1 MAGPRTT
8 LTPARRA
15 IVEQFAALSNGE
27 QSVLRALAHGARLDI
42 WDYLEAKGWGA
53 GHTFSAA
60 PSASRPSSSP
70 QHFAYGVPEIRSADD
85 LNRIADDYAAKENAK
100 NKRGNGPSAVPIKTP
115 DDLARAAADYA
126 AKENAKVQSE
136 RSAR

>member
-15 IVEQFAALSNGE
+15 IVDAFTRAPHAE
-27 QSVLRALAHGARLDI
+27 QSGLIALAKAAGKDLWA
-42 WDYLEAKGWGA
+42 YLEEKGWGA
-53 GHTFSAA
+53 GHAFSAA

-70 QHFAYGVPEIRSADD
+70 QRFAYGVPEIRSADD